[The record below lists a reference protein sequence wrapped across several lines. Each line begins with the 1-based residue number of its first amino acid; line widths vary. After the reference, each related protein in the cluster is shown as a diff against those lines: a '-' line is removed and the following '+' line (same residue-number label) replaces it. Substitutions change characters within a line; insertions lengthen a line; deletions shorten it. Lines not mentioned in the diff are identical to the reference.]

1 MTRPAT
7 AIVLALAALALS
19 GCGNR
24 RELKPVAGAELPPPA
39 YGQGYRPTSDD
50 LLQAP
55 VQASPARNVELRER
69 SEDRE
74 DDPYDLPPQG

>member
-1 MTRPAT
+1 MRAAT
-7 AIVLALAALALS
+7 AITLTLAALALA

-39 YGQGYRPTSDD
+39 YGQGYHPTADD
-50 LLQAP
+50 LLKAPAQA
-55 VQASPARNVELRER
+55 APARNVERRQR